1 MANDS
6 KFQKDMI
13 RRLDVISIFLLAQK
27 GLSQKEIGK
36 ILGISHDKIQEVY
49 GENYT
54 KILPKKKSSDEK

>member
-36 ILGISHDKIQEVY
+36 ILGFSHDRIQEIY

-54 KILPKKKSSDEK
+54 KILPEKKSSDKK